1 MKISILTL
9 FPEMFKG
16 PFDYSIIRNA
26 IKKGLVKIT
35 FIDIRDFGIGRHKI
49 VDDKPYGGGKGMIM
63 RADVLEKAIEETK
76 KLGLAKQKVILLDPV
91 GKTFNQ
97 KKAIELSGLS
107 HLIFVCGHYEGVD
120 ERVKEFVDEVISVGD
135 FVVTGGEIPTMLI
148 VDSIVR
154 LIKNVLPTNVVD
166 EESFSNSIDGQEY
179 LEHPQYT
186 RPEKFK
192 KLIVPKI
199 LLSGNHEAVRKWRD
213 KKAVTR
219 TAKSRLDLIKTSKTG

>member
-1 MKISILTL
+1 MTISILTL
-9 FPEMFKG
+9 FPEMFTG

-26 IKKGLVKIT
+26 IKKGLVKIN
-35 FIDIRDFGIGRHKI
+35 FINIRDFGIGKHKI

-63 RADVLEKAIEETK
+63 KADVLEKAIAQAK
-76 KLGLAKQKVILLDPV
+76 KLGLAKQKVILLDPS

-120 ERVKEFVDEVISVGD
+120 ERVKEFVDEVISIGD
-135 FVVTGGEIPTMLI
+135 FIATGGEIPTMLL
-148 VDSIVR
+148 VDSVVR
-154 LIKNVLPTNVVD
+154 LIKNVLPKNVVD
-166 EESFSNSIDGQEY
+166 EESFSNKINGGEY

-186 RPEKFK
+186 RPEEFK

-199 LLSGNHEAVRKWRD
+199 LLSGNHKAVKKWREE
-213 KKAVTR
+213 KAVTKTVR
-219 TAKSRLDLIKTSKTG
+219 SRPDIIKKTRME

>member
-1 MKISILTL
+1 
-9 FPEMFKG
+9 MFKG